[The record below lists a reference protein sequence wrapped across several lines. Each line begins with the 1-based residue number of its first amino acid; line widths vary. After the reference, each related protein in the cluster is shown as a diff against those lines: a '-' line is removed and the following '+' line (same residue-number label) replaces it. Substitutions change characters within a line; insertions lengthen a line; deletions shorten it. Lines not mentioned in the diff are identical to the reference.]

1 MGQKIHPYGLRL
13 GIITDWKSR
22 WYSEKDY
29 ALLVNEDN
37 RIRKYLLGELTR
49 GAVSRIDIERLG
61 DRKVQIDI
69 HTGRP
74 GVVIGRGGSEAD
86 RLRAGLEELSGR
98 QVKFN
103 VIEVANPELDATL
116 LARSVAD
123 QLEGRV
129 AFRRAMKR
137 AVSTALKAGA
147 EGVRIQASGRL
158 GGSDMGRREWYL
170 EGRVPLHTLR
180 ADVDYGTA
188 VARTSVGAVGIK
200 CWVYKGD
207 ILTSGGLRSDKISA
221 EARLAAGG
229 PAQRRRS
236 ARSRAETAAG
246 DTVGGKRLIEAGGG
260 KRTVEAGGGKRLI
273 EAGGGKRKATAADAA
288 AEFAAAREE
297 AEEVDQGIVAESVE
311 SPEPGVEG
319 PESGVEGPE
328 SRVESQEPGVES
340 PESGVES
347 PESGVESPESGVES
361 PDAEEVVATESLLE
375 TSPGEDAVTSEA
387 SAEEAA
393 DMVEASAEEAADMVE
408 ASAEEAA
415 NMAPEEVVATES
427 LLETSPGEDA
437 VTSEAPAEEA
447 RDTAHEEDASPGM
460 WRVTDGGE
468 PPAEFTIKGK
478 GSSKLYHRS
487 DSSMYGRTKADVW
500 FKTEEDAVA
509 AGFKIAKTHP
519 KSRESTV
526 ESQEQ
531 EDTPDSGLSTQDSSD
546 SDSEGG
552 AG

>member
-29 ALLVNEDN
+29 ALQVNEDYK
-37 RIRKYLLGELTR
+37 IRKYLRDELTR

-61 DRKVQIDI
+61 DKKVQIDI

-86 RLRAGLEELSGR
+86 RLRNGLEELTKR

-103 VIEVANPELDATL
+103 VIEVANPELDAML

-158 GGSDMGRREWYL
+158 GGADMGRREWYL

-180 ADVDYGTA
+180 ADVDYGEA

-207 ILTSGGLRSDKISA
+207 LIANASLRNEKIAA

-229 PAQRRRS
+229 PSKRRRS
-236 ARSRAETAAG
+236 ARSRAEAAAG
-246 DTVGGKRLIEAGGG
+246 ESGGKRLIEAGGG
-260 KRTVEAGGGKRLI
+260 RKIEPGPGGKRLI

-288 AEFAAAREE
+288 AEFEAAREE
-297 AEEVDQGIVAESVE
+297 AEEGESPGSRVE
-311 SPEPGVEG
+311 SPEP
-319 PESGVEGPE
+319 
-328 SRVESQEPGVES
+328 
-340 PESGVES
+340 
-347 PESGVESPESGVES
+347 
-361 PDAEEVVATESLLE
+361 
-375 TSPGEDAVTSEA
+375 
-387 SAEEAA
+387 EAA
-393 DMVEASAEEAADMVE
+393 PEVVEASEESPQSSVVSPQPEVADEAALPVDE
-408 ASAEEAA
+408 PSEELKSEDS
-415 NMAPEEVVATES
+415 EE
-427 LLETSPGEDA
+427 L
-437 VTSEAPAEEA
+437 
-447 RDTAHEEDASPGM
+447 
-460 WRVTDGGE
+460 
-468 PPAEFTIKGK
+468 
-478 GSSKLYHRS
+478 
-487 DSSMYGRTKADVW
+487 
-500 FKTEEDAVA
+500 KTEE
-509 AGFKIAKTHP
+509 
-519 KSRESTV
+519 
-526 ESQEQ
+526 
-531 EDTPDSGLSTQDSSD
+531 SGLKTEDS
-546 SDSEGG
+546 
-552 AG
+552 